1 MRRAGRLLIGS
12 LTNMEL
18 STYQMLGTSES
29 STWTAM
35 DKMDLPLPARG
46 HSLERN
52 CWGVICWVIQEG
64 CLGEMTCRPR
74 PDGSGRGSPVKAGS
88 LSSPSM

>member
-1 MRRAGRLLIGS
+1 MRSAGRLLIGS

-29 STWTAM
+29 STWTAL
-35 DKMDLPLPARG
+35 DKMDLPLPAHG

-52 CWGVICWVIQEG
+52 CWGVMCWVIQEG
-64 CLGEMTCRPR
+64 CIVR
-74 PDGSGRGSPVKAGS
+74 GRIWLQRIARVKNNHAI
-88 LSSPSM
+88 L